1 MEENYN
7 QAIKD
12 KTQSMEK
19 ERVLL
24 ETVERFKGQKSRENR
39 SYC

>member
-24 ETVERFKGQKSRENR
+24 ETLESLKQLKD
-39 SYC
+39 